1 MHLLW
6 LTHIRFGVD
15 MCQTTELQAAA
26 ALSRCGWRV
35 TFVSPY
41 TDSAEEVAKSAGH
54 DWIPVHT
61 SKIRGLQSISLGR
74 SIRRI
79 LPKILADG
87 DIDAILAEWTTVAPS
102 AKLLSKQM
110 IPWLVDD
117 RSPPVDDGII
127 GRLQWLHYS
136 YSWRKVAK
144 RADGFSVIT
153 PELNRYV
160 QHRFK
165 PVGPMVFWPSA
176 VEPSRFS
183 QSQQPESDLIRLVY
197 CGSLEKSRGVLD
209 LVEVVEHVRS
219 FGHQTELLMF
229 GAGGAFQKLS
239 ELSAARPWFELR
251 GKEPPEAVPEL
262 LASCHIGLIPLP
274 DQLRWRFSSPLK
286 LFEYAATGLATVATY
301 IPAHSSIGAR
311 QWLVLVNPENIV
323 IEMAAA
329 INDLID
335 RGNWQEIATSAR
347 SDANSEFTWDAAIG
361 DLDSLLKDLVRKGD
375 IEHSSGRVSD
385 D

>member
-1 MHLLW
+1 
-6 LTHIRFGVD
+6 

-26 ALSRCGWRV
+26 ALSRRGWRI
-35 TFVSPY
+35 TFVAPY
-41 TDSAEEVAKSAGH
+41 TDTAEEVTKSAGH

-74 SIRRI
+74 SIRRM
-79 LPKILADG
+79 LPKILVEYEV
-87 DIDAILAEWTTVAPS
+87 DAIIAEWTTVAPS
-102 AKLLSKQM
+102 AKYLAKQS

-136 YSWRKVAK
+136 YSWRKVSK

-160 QHRFK
+160 QRRFK

-183 QSQQPESDLIRLVY
+183 QSQQPESDSIRLVY

-209 LVEVVEHVRS
+209 LVEVVERVRDS
-219 FGHQTELLMF
+219 GHQIELLMF

-239 ELSAARPWFELR
+239 ELSADRPWFELR

-274 DQLRWRFSSPLK
+274 DLLRWRFSSPLK
-286 LFEYAATGLATVATY
+286 LFEYAATGLATVATD
-301 IPAHSSIGAR
+301 IPAHSSIGER
-311 QWLVLVNPENIV
+311 PWLVLVDPKNI
-323 IEMAAA
+323 IKEMAVA
-329 INDLID
+329 IQELIV
-335 RGNWQEIATSAR
+335 RGNWEKIAASAR
-347 SDANSEFTWDAAIG
+347 SDANSEFTWDASIDG
-361 DLDSLLKDLVRKGD
+361 LDSLLKDLVSSGD
-375 IEHSSGRVSD
+375 IKHTLGRVSD